1 MSGQPSPQPSPQPSG
16 EPGAIAIILARG
28 GSKGVRGKN
37 RREVAGRP
45 CVEWTLDAALNA
57 QSVARVL
64 VSTDDDEVARIARD
78 RGAMVVARPEH
89 LATDTARV
97 DDAARHALRLAL
109 GFARGA
115 DVPDSTPVVI
125 LYANVP
131 VRPAGLID
139 RAVALLRET
148 GADSVQSYERV
159 GKHHPWW
166 TARVGSD
173 GAVTP
178 WEGDVLN
185 HGVFRR
191 QDLPPAFVPD
201 GGVLVVTRRAL
212 ELRVPGAGE
221 GPHAFFGIDRRGIVN
236 EAGSVV
242 DIDAPIDLH
251 VADAVL
257 RERATRLR
265 IAGRTIERAGNAA
278 PCVIAELGVNHDGR
292 EDRALELVRAAALAG
307 ADAVKLQ
314 HFRAELLMSRGS
326 TLAAYQAR
334 AGERDPR
341 EMLRRLEL
349 STGAMANVASL
360 ARELGLHAIVTVFSE
375 ELVSEAEAIGFDAYK
390 VASPDLIHRPL
401 LRRLAQTG
409 RPMILSTGAAT
420 LEEVSRTLGWLRDL
434 SGNLAVLQCVSS
446 YPAELRDAELGGIR
460 ALGEVFA
467 GPVGYSDHTPG
478 VETGMLAVRA
488 GARILEKHL
497 TFDRAAQGPDHAASL
512 DGPMLAEYVRLAR
525 LAPAMPALDG
535 LERIKRVLPCEAD
548 VRKVSRQSIVARRDL
563 PAGRVLCESDLTVKR
578 PGTGLEPFRWREVIG
593 RRLVS
598 AVLADMPV
606 RAEDL
611 DGSAS
616 ALAHDGAEIGS

>member
-1 MSGQPSPQPSPQPSG
+1 MSGHTD
-16 EPGAIAIILARG
+16 AIAIVLARG
-28 GSKGVRGKN
+28 GSKGVPGKN
-37 RREVAGRP
+37 RRVVGGRP

-57 QSVARVL
+57 RTVGRVL
-64 VSTDDDEVARIARD
+64 VSTDDDEVARLARD
-78 RGAMVVARPEH
+78 RGAMIVARPAD

-115 DVPDSTPVVI
+115 NVSDDTPVVI

-139 RAVALLRET
+139 RAVELLRAT
-148 GADSVQSYERV
+148 GADSVQSFERV

-166 TARVGSD
+166 TARLDADARVG
-173 GAVTP
+173 P

-212 ELRVPGAGE
+212 ELRVPGAGQ
-221 GPHAFFGIDRRGIVN
+221 GPHAFFGVDRRGIVS
-236 EAGSVV
+236 EPGSVV
-242 DIDAPIDLH
+242 DIDAEIDVH

-257 RERATRLR
+257 RERATRVR
-265 IAGRTIERAGNAA
+265 IGGRTIERAGSAA
-278 PCVIAELGVNHDGR
+278 RGPYVIAELGVNHDGR
-292 EDRALELVRAAALAG
+292 EDRALELVRAAASAG

-314 HFRAELLMSRGS
+314 HFKAELLMSRGS
-326 TLAAYQAR
+326 SLAAYQAR

-349 STGAMANVASL
+349 APAAMANVARL

-375 ELVSEAEAIGFDAYK
+375 DLVDEAEAIGFDAYK

-420 LEEVSRTLGWLRDL
+420 LDEVSRTLGWLSDL
-434 SGNLAVLQCVSS
+434 RGNLALLQCVSS
-446 YPAELRDAELGGIR
+446 YPAELRDAELGGIG
-460 ALGEVFA
+460 AIGAVFA

-488 GARILEKHL
+488 GATILEKHL
-497 TFDRAAQGPDHAASL
+497 TFDRAAAGPDHAASL

-525 LAPAMPALDG
+525 LAVSMPALEG

-563 PAGRVLCESDLTVKR
+563 PAGRVLCESDLTIKR
-578 PGTGLEPFRWREVIG
+578 PGTGLEPFRWREVVG
-593 RRLVS
+593 RRLVR
-598 AVLADMPV
+598 AVSADMPMTAEDFEGAASGAMASDERDAARV
-606 RAEDL
+606 RA
-611 DGSAS
+611 
-616 ALAHDGAEIGS
+616 